1 MSDAPARPG
10 FVETAVDAVTSSRWS
25 LYGLA
30 ATRIALGL
38 TVAVQLIVNAPDR
51 GYTWGAG
58 ARWGQPLRDTGVWAD
73 WPMWV
78 ADAGP
83 ALFTTVY
90 LATIVAALLTAAGLF
105 TRWTTVATLALW
117 MSLFVAAPLIETG
130 GDAIL
135 RMTLAY
141 LCLSDCGARF
151 SLDARREAAGGRR
164 PVRERIPDW
173 WTALWNNVAVVLIAH
188 QIVMVYV
195 GSSLWKLESDRWVDG
210 TAVYYP
216 LHTEQF
222 SPWLDQLG
230 WLYGWAPFVLGATWS
245 SLVVQFVFPL
255 LLLNRSTRLVA
266 FVVLTAMHLG
276 IGFLMGIMYFSLV
289 MIAADA
295 VLVSDDSWR
304 RATDVVRSRRWPCDA
319 PERTPG

>member
-1 MSDAPARPG
+1 MSATTTRPG

-30 ATRIALGL
+30 ATRITLGL
-38 TVAVQLIVNAPDR
+38 TIAIQLLINAPDR

-58 ARWGQPLRDTGVWAD
+58 ARWAQPLRDTGGWSD

-83 ALFTTVY
+83 VLFNLVYFAAIVVALMM
-90 LATIVAALLTAAGLF
+90 AAGLF
-105 TRWTTVATLALW
+105 TRWTTIATLALW

-151 SLDARREAAGGRR
+151 SLDARRAAEGRPR
-164 PVRERIPDW
+164 PVRDRIPDW
-173 WTALWNNVAVVLIAH
+173 WISLWNNAAVVLIAH

-195 GSSLWKLESDRWVDG
+195 GSSLWKLQSEQWTDG
-210 TAVYYP
+210 TAVYFP

-230 WLYGWAPFVLGATWS
+230 WLYGWAPFVLGATYS

-255 LLLNRSTRLVA
+255 LLLNRSTRLIA
-266 FVVLTAMHLG
+266 YVVLTAMHVG
-276 IGFLMGIMYFSLV
+276 IGFFMGIMYFSLV

-295 VLVSDDSWR
+295 VLVSDESWR
-304 RATDVVRSRRWPCDA
+304 RASRTLRGWRFSRRRRP
-319 PERTPG
+319 PETV